1 MTQRLAYTVQETA
14 ASLGVSTDLV
24 RDLID
29 RGELNAVRAGRRRLI
44 RAESLELWMER
55 NTEQHNGNGQG

>member
-14 ASLGVSTDLV
+14 AALGVSTDLV

-55 NTEQHNGNGQG
+55 NTETHKQQA